1 MSKYGQSFN
10 VWLKFDCFFFC
21 ISCSL
26 TIAVGFSFDQKSS
39 HTKYFSVVISLIEK
53 ASTYGLTLKILFY
66 V

>member
-10 VWLKFDCFFFC
+10 VLLKFDYFFFC

-26 TIAVGFSFDQKSS
+26 TIAVGFSFDSIL
-39 HTKYFSVVISLIEK
+39 TKKVAIPNIFQLLFLSLK
-53 ASTYGLTLKILFY
+53 KLQHM